1 MLLRLL
7 RLLNKKLSQFMLFCC
22 GLVSCLLLL
31 LLVVVVVVVVCVCV
45 VVVGGGG
52 GGGGSGV
59 CVCVCVCFVVVVVVA
74 ALLLLFSSAFYL
86 KSLCR
91 KSLKK
96 LSAIPSCSRY
106 LAGVILKLRLNS
118 WSTKYPQNVTCICTN
133 ALSVN
138 HILLLLLPKSYFK
151 KMGMTLLFVT
161 M

>member
-7 RLLNKKLSQFMLFCC
+7 RLLNKKVSQFMLFCC
-22 GLVSCLLLL
+22 GLVFCLFVCLLLFCCCCC
-31 LLVVVVVVVVCVCV
+31 VVCCV
-45 VVVGGGG
+45 ML
-52 GGGGSGV
+52 
-59 CVCVCVCFVVVVVVA
+59 
-74 ALLLLFSSAFYL
+74 LLLLFSSSFYL

-118 WSTKYPQNVTCICTN
+118 WSTKYPQNVN
-133 ALSVN
+133 ALSVKY
-138 HILLLLLPKSYFK
+138 ILLLLLPQSYFK
-151 KMGMTLLFVT
+151 KMGMTLLLVT